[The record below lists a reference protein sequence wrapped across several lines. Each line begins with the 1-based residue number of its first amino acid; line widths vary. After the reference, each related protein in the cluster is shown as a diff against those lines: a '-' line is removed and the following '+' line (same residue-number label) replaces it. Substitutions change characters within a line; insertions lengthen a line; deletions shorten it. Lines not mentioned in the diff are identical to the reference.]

1 MFAAMAFWTVDEPG
15 EALISSGLAT
25 MGFALP
31 AAIATAH
38 IYPERATVC
47 LTGDGGL
54 GMTLAELETASRYS
68 LPLIVVVLNDAALS
82 LIEIKQQPGQGGAN
96 AVRHSDVD
104 FSAVARGFRPRCKAR
119 RNARGARGGTGRGI
133 RPGRAVSHRCG
144 GRCRELRVGAEQ
156 APRRRDAMTSGSAAW
171 KREITTLMFDQYG
184 TVVDMQTGLTE
195 AVTPFLEEKGWE
207 GAPHRF
213 VTWWRRT
220 HFENSMIDAL
230 CEGEHTLY
238 REIGHRAVAY
248 VMDRCEI
255 DFSPTRCGGS

>member
-1 MFAAMAFWTVDEPG
+1 MAFWTVDEPG

-104 FSAVARGFRPRCKAR
+104 FSAVARGFGL
-119 RNARGARGGTGRGI
+119 GAK
-133 RPGRAVSHRCG
+133 
-144 GRCRELRVGAEQ
+144 RVGTLAELE
-156 APRRRDAMTSGSAAW
+156 AA
-171 KREITTLMFDQYG
+171 LA
-184 TVVDMQTGLTE
+184 E
-195 AVTPFLEEKGWE
+195 AFAQGGPFL
-207 GAPHRF
+207 
-213 VTWWRRT
+213 
-220 HFENSMIDAL
+220 IDAAVDAGNYASVL
-230 CEGEHTLY
+230 SRL
-238 REIGHRAVAY
+238 RAGA
-248 VMDRCEI
+248 MQ
-255 DFSPTRCGGS
+255 